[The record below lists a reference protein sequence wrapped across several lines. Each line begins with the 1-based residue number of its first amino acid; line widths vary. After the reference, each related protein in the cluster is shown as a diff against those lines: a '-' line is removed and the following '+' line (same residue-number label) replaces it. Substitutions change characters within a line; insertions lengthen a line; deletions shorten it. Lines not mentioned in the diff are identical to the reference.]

1 MTTCRQLRSLAFFA
15 LVASALSSLP
25 SQAAW
30 YWPFGYDED
39 STNAPP
45 RLHRLLEKANDY
57 IELAE
62 DASYDGDGDKA
73 VENYRLALA
82 ELDRVEREN
91 PDRAETSEFAP
102 LRNRRAACNAA
113 IDAIR
118 FAQIDAN
125 ERAVAV
131 SNTAELQK
139 KWERKHGIGLTNAD
153 RYGDALEKVKTR
165 KYSEAEALLA
175 EILKSDPENLDALL
189 LRAAAQSGS
198 GDSAAARKTLESAAK
213 AHPKSYLP
221 RYNLAHLL
229 LRTGD
234 PAAARKSYEAGRA
247 AGGPRNVA
255 IEGLL
260 DEADRKAAAQKEN
273 AK

>member
-1 MTTCRQLRSLAFFA
+1 MMTCRQLRPLAFFA
-15 LVASALSSLP
+15 LFAATFSSLP

-139 KWERKHGIGLTNAD
+139 KWERKHGIGVTAAD
-153 RYGDALEKVKTR
+153 RYGDALEKVKAR
-165 KYSEAEALLA
+165 KYSEADSVLA
-175 EILKSDPENLDALL
+175 EILKSDPTNLDALL

-198 GDSAAARKTLESAAK
+198 GNADAARKTLERAAG

-229 LRTGD
+229 LRAGD
-234 PAAARKSYEAGRA
+234 PASARKSYEDGRA
-247 AGGPRNVA
+247 VGGPRDTT
-255 IEGLL
+255 IESLVE
-260 DEADRKAAAQKEN
+260 EAEKKG
-273 AK
+273 KSK